1 MAGSNYTRQSSFS
14 DGDVVT
20 AALFNDEY
28 NQLLNAFVYASTG
41 TTGHQHDGGAGE
53 GGNIE
58 IIGDQDFLNK
68 ILVDSTNN
76 RWGFYVQVSSGTVE
90 QIRIQDGAIV
100 PVTDNDIDLGTS
112 SLQFKDAFINGTLE
126 ADAITIAGITLSETI
141 ADTVGAMVSS
151 NTETGIT
158 VSYQDADNTLDFAI
172 GTLNQNT
179 TGNAAT
185 ATALATART
194 IHGVSFDGTANI
206 DLAEVISDTVGAMF
220 SGNTETG
227 VTATYQDSD
236 NTIDLVISGVSDTTG
251 NAATATAL
259 ETARTIG
266 GTSFDGSANIAVGLA
281 ATATA
286 LATARTIGGTSFD
299 GSANIAV
306 GLANTAT
313 TLATARTIHG
323 VSFNGS
329 ANIDLSE
336 VISDTVGAMFS
347 SNTET
352 GIAATYQD
360 GDNTIDLVI
369 GDDVIVQSMI
379 ADNAIDSQHYV
390 DGSIDTAHVADDGIT
405 SAKLAHA
412 LDVVTSV
419 SVGGASNGVILTQG
433 DIALKNGGTRSTVKF
448 YCEQS
453 NAHYAQIQA
462 PAHSAFSGNVTLT
475 LPAST
480 DTLAGI
486 AATQTLSNK
495 TLAHPLI
502 SGDTGAGDD
511 AALGYTSAEGIIVT
525 GQGSTS
531 DVTLKNDADG
541 TVLTIPTGTTNVDVV
556 GDFTAGTLNADGDT
570 AAGDTAAIGYTAA
583 EGLILTGQ
591 GSTNDVTIKNDA
603 DADVIEIPTGT
614 TNVTIAGTLD
624 VGGAK
629 AKVAGLETI
638 YVPAAGMYP
647 ETTNGS
653 SGLAQV
659 ELSNG
664 PELKCLDFAAAA
676 DDFAQFQVIF
686 PKSWNEG
693 TVTFQAFF
701 TVTGTNTGTVAWGL
715 AGRSFADN
723 ADLNTA
729 FGTQVVATAK
739 AHSGTSNDIDVAAV
753 SGAVTIAGAAAD
765 TLTIF
770 QIARD
775 VSADS
780 QSGAARLLGIKL
792 FFTTDAANDA

>member
-1 MAGSNYTRQSSFS
+1 MATYVNDLRLKEIGTGESSGTWGTETNVNLELIGDAMGYATKSIANASTATITMPDGTASNGELRSLYLKLTGGGQACTVTLGPNTVNKVWIVENATSYTLTFSMGSGANVAVGAGLTKVIAGDGAGSGADILDVLKNMSLG
-14 DGDVVT
+14 GDLTISGTFNPTGDT
-20 AALFNDEY
+20 ASGDDA
-28 NQLLNAFVYASTG
+28 AFGYASADGAILTGQGSTSDVTLKNDADGTVLTIPTG
-41 TTGHQHDGGAGE
+41 TTNVDIVGTATAATFEPDGDTAAGDNAAIGYTSAE
-53 GGNIE
+53 GLILTGQGSTNDVTIKNDADADVIE
-58 IIGDQDFLNK
+58 IPTGTVNVTVAGDLIAAGTLQATGDTAAGDDAAIGYTAAEGL
-68 ILVDSTNN
+68 ILTGQGSTNDVTIKN
-76 RWGFYVQVSSGTVE
+76 DADTDVIEIPTGTVKAVIAGLVEISAGDIAIKNSGTV
-90 QIRIQDGAIV
+90 
-100 PVTDNDIDLGTS
+100 
-112 SLQFKDAFINGTLE
+112 
-126 ADAITIAGITLSETI
+126 
-141 ADTVGAMVSS
+141 
-151 NTETGIT
+151 
-158 VSYQDADNTLDFAI
+158 
-172 GTLNQNT
+172 
-179 TGNAAT
+179 
-185 ATALATART
+185 
-194 IHGVSFDGTANI
+194 
-206 DLAEVISDTVGAMF
+206 
-220 SGNTETG
+220 
-227 VTATYQDSD
+227 
-236 NTIDLVISGVSDTTG
+236 
-251 NAATATAL
+251 
-259 ETARTIG
+259 
-266 GTSFDGSANIAVGLA
+266 
-281 ATATA
+281 
-286 LATARTIGGTSFD
+286 
-299 GSANIAV
+299 
-306 GLANTAT
+306 
-313 TLATARTIHG
+313 
-323 VSFNGS
+323 
-329 ANIDLSE
+329 
-336 VISDTVGAMFS
+336 
-347 SNTET
+347 
-352 GIAATYQD
+352 
-360 GDNTIDLVI
+360 
-369 GDDVIVQSMI
+369 
-379 ADNAIDSQHYV
+379 
-390 DGSIDTAHVADDGIT
+390 
-405 SAKLAHA
+405 
-412 LDVVTSV
+412 
-419 SVGGASNGVILTQG
+419 
-433 DIALKNGGTRSTVKF
+433 STVKF

-462 PAHSAFSGNVTLT
+462 PAHSAFSGNVTLV
-475 LPAST
+475 LPATS

-502 SGDTGAGDD
+502 SGDTAAGDD

-570 AAGDTAAIGYTAA
+570 AAGDGAAIGYTAA

-638 YVPAAGMYP
+638 YVPAAAMYP

-653 SGLAQV
+653 SDLEQV

-715 AGRSFADN
+715 AGRSYADS

-753 SGAVTIAGAAAD
+753 SGAVTLAGAAAD
-765 TLTIF
+765 CLTIF

-775 VSADS
+775 VSADT
-780 QSGAARLLGIKL
+780 QTGAARLLGIKL